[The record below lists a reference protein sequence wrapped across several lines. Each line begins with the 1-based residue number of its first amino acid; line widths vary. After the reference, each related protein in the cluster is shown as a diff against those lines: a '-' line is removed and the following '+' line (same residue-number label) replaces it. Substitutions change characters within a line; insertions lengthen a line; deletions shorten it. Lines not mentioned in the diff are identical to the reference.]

1 MRIIYIG
8 SIYAPQT
15 KEEILSNIKMKMPL
29 LTASDLF
36 QKNIIKGFIEN
47 KIQIEVLTVP
57 PVPSYPFNYRKS
69 YISSFFFSIENN
81 YKAVSIGHCTI
92 PVFKS
97 LTIVFNLLRNILK
110 LVNEYK
116 TEPLA
121 LLIYSPSPFFLLAVN
136 IIKALSFRKD
146 ISSALIIGDVLVL
159 QKSFSLVKKV
169 QLIYNDF
176 LSKLLYSYTD
186 YFILLSKHLK
196 DKYPKVKLDK
206 TVIVEGVFSPSQILG
221 KIEEKFDLPT
231 VLYSGSLQEFTGI
244 KNFIDAFMKIDNSK
258 IRLVICG
265 SGFYSNYIKE
275 KASIDERICYKGNID
290 RDEVLL
296 LQQKARLLVNPRQ
309 PNYELTK
316 YSFPSKTMEYLASGT
331 PVLMYELPGIPNEY
345 FQYCYTLRD
354 FTVSALANKIEE
366 IICKTDSELYVKGE
380 EAKRFI
386 LENKTAKMQTQK
398 IINLFNSVNVVN
410 K

>member
-1 MRIIYIG
+1 MRILYIG
-8 SIYAPQT
+8 SIYAPQV
-15 KEEILSNIKMKMPL
+15 KEEILLNIKKKMPL
-29 LTASDLF
+29 LTATDLF
-36 QKNIIKGFIEN
+36 QQNIIKGLIEN
-47 KIQIEVLTVP
+47 EIQIDVLTVP
-57 PVPSYPFNYRKS
+57 AVPSYPFNYKKS
-69 YISSFFFSIENN
+69 YIKSFYFPIVNN
-81 YKAVSIGHCTI
+81 TKAVNIGHCTI
-92 PVFKS
+92 PIFKS
-97 LTIVFNLLRNILK
+97 LTIVLNLLRNILK
-110 LVNEYK
+110 IVNKHKTDPLVI
-116 TEPLA
+116 
-121 LLIYSPSPFFLLAVN
+121 LIYSPSPFFLLAAN
-136 IIKALSFRKD
+136 IIKVLSFRKN

-159 QKSFSLVKKV
+159 QKSFSFAKKL

-176 LSKLLYSYTD
+176 LSKLLYGYTD

-196 DKYPKVKLDK
+196 DKYPKVELDK
-206 TVIVEGVFSPSQILG
+206 TVIVEGVYSPSQTLG
-221 KIEEKFDLPT
+221 KVEEKFDLPT

-244 KNFIDAFMKIDNSK
+244 KNLIDAFMKINNSK

-296 LQQKARLLVNPRQ
+296 LQQKAILLVNPRQ

-331 PVLMYELPGIPNEY
+331 PVLMYELPGIPKEY

-354 FTVSALANKIEE
+354 FSVNALAKKIDE
-366 IICKTDSELYVKGE
+366 IICKTDSELLVKGE

-386 LENKTAKMQTQK
+386 LENKTARIQTKK
-398 IINLFNSVNVVN
+398 IIDLFVD
-410 K
+410 